1 MTLHPDDITLAARV
15 MTDIEPPSGLEL
27 RIKKRLDAVTAEAH
41 VRRRPHYWLVPAG
54 VAAALIAV
62 LLVPRF
68 RTAQVPPVLGVPQSI
83 SGTVVEPVPVATPAK
98 VPDVPGPLVRV
109 VHLPPM
115 RPAMSEAELAWMA
128 RRIPALDPIDTITVD
143 QIVLDTIQ
151 PESLLITPLTMTP
164 LVTSPRL
171 GDPDAGRQ

>member
-1 MTLHPDDITLAARV
+1 MTLHPDDITLAARR
-15 MTDIEPPSGLEL
+15 MTDVEPPADLEL
-27 RIKKRLDAVTAEAH
+27 RIKKRLDAVTTDAH

-54 VAAALIAV
+54 LAAALIAV
-62 LLVPRF
+62 VLVPRF
-68 RTAQVPPVLGVPQSI
+68 RTGQVPVVLDVPQSI
-83 SGTVVEPVPVATPAK
+83 SAAVVEPVPDATPAT
-98 VPDVPGPLVRV
+98 VPDVPAPQVRV

-143 QIVLDTIQ
+143 QIALDTIQ

-164 LVTSPRL
+164 LVTSPRF

>member
-1 MTLHPDDITLAARV
+1 MHPDDITVAAGT
-15 MTDIEPPSGLEL
+15 MTEAEPPADLEV
-27 RIKKRLDAVTAEAH
+27 RIKKRLDAVTANAH
-41 VRRRPHYWLVPAG
+41 VRSRPHYWLVPAG

-68 RTAQVPPVLGVPQSI
+68 RTAQVPLVLGVPQSI
-83 SGTVVEPVPVATPAK
+83 SAAVVEPLPDATPAK
-98 VPDVPGPLVRV
+98 APDVPAPLVRV

-115 RPAMSEAELAWMA
+115 RPAMSEEELAWMA
-128 RRIPALDPIDTITVD
+128 RRIPALGPIDTITVD

-164 LVTSPRL
+164 LVTSPRF

>member
-1 MTLHPDDITLAARV
+1 MLRDHITVAART
-15 MTDIEPPSGLEL
+15 MTEAEPPADLEL
-27 RIKKRLDAVTAEAH
+27 RIKKRLDAVTADAH

-54 VAAALIAV
+54 LAAALIAV

-68 RTAQVPPVLGVPQSI
+68 RTGQVPVVLDVPQFI
-83 SGTVVEPVPVATPAK
+83 SAAVVEPVPNATPAK
-98 VPDVPGPLVRV
+98 VPDVPAPLVRV

-128 RRIPALDPIDTITVD
+128 RRIPALEPIDTITAD

-151 PESLLITPLTMTP
+151 PESLLITPLTIAP
-164 LVTSPRL
+164 LVTSPMF
-171 GDPDAGRQ
+171 GDPDARRQ